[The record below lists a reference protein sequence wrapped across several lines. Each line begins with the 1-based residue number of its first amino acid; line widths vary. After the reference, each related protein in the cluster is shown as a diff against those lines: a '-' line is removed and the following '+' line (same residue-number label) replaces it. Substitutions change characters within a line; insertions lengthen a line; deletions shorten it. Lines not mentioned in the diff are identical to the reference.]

1 MLRKPIALLF
11 AAAIVVTLAACG
23 GDDSGSI
30 PAPGAT
36 LGQLGLRRAGREL
49 RHRWLRQRLRR
60 HHRGPGLLGV
70 GWRGVLRAGEGLRK
84 RVRR

>member
-11 AAAIVVTLAACG
+11 AAAIVFTLAACG

-36 LGQLGLRRAGREL
+36 SGSSGSDAPAASSDTGASDSGSAGTTAVPDFS
-49 RHRWLRQRLRR
+49 
-60 HHRGPGLLGV
+60 GF
-70 GWRGVLRAGEGLRK
+70 GWRGILRAGEGLRK

>member
-11 AAAIVVTLAACG
+11 AVAIVFTLAACG

-36 LGQLGLRRAGREL
+36 SGSSGSDAPAASSDTGGLR
-49 RHRWLRQRLRR
+49 QQLRR